1 MRKMPLT
8 IIAGITGLVLWSG
21 SASAFSEVEPAPSVP
36 GTAVVE
42 APAGLRAAP
51 GTPVQDELPVLRMID
66 PSAVSPSSSEGT
78 PLNIPGIGYIGTLP
92 KFDFGLEL
100 LYGAPDDTS
109 FDMKAVPS
117 APETAPGETKQ
128 DDVVIRGTLKHR
140 F

>member
-1 MRKMPLT
+1 MRKMSLT
-8 IIAGITGLVLWSG
+8 LIAGLAGFVLGSG
-21 SASAFSEVEPAPSVP
+21 AASAFSEVDGAPSVP

-42 APAGLRAAP
+42 APAELRSAP

-66 PSAVSPSSSEGT
+66 PTSASPSAGEGT

-100 LYGAPDDTS
+100 LYGAPDDTK
-109 FDMKAVPS
+109 FEMKDVPG
-117 APETAPGETKQ
+117 AADKTGQPAE